1 MTSLRSRVVRA
12 ATAAYFSRVD
22 AHNANVQVM
31 RHRLHAFANVLRT
44 ARGVTVEPREVAGL
58 NAESLLPVRA
68 PADRLLLYLH
78 GGAYLMG
85 GCATH
90 RQMVSHI
97 ARASGVRT
105 LLPEY
110 RLAPEHPFPAAID
123 DAVRLY
129 RSLLHA
135 GMAARNIV
143 IAGDSAGGGLAMA
156 TLLSLRDAG
165 EPLPAAAC
173 LISPWLDLTGGGDS
187 MTERAA
193 HDPWFRPED
202 MPVIA
207 RYYCRDDQVRH
218 PLVSPVFANLEG
230 LPPLFVQV
238 GEDEILLSDST
249 RIADNVRQAG
259 GQVSLEVWPG
269 MWHVFQAFVHYV
281 PEARKA
287 VANIGSYVR
296 NVLGMAEQPS
306 DRMQA

>member
-1 MTSLRSRVVRA
+1 
-12 ATAAYFSRVD
+12 
-22 AHNANVQVM
+22 M
-31 RHRLHAFANVLRT
+31 RNRWHAFANVLWT
-44 ARGVTVEPREVAGL
+44 ARGVTVEPTEVAGL
-58 NAESLLPVRA
+58 TAEWLLPECA
-68 PADRLLLYLH
+68 PEDRLLLYLH

-90 RQMVSHI
+90 RQMVSYI

-123 DAVRLY
+123 DVVRLY
-129 RSLLHA
+129 RSLRHG
-135 GMAARNIV
+135 GMAAESIV

-165 EPLPAAAC
+165 EPMPAAAC
-173 LISPWLDLTGGGDS
+173 LISPWLDLTGEGDS

-202 MPVIA
+202 MPIIA

-218 PLVSPVFANLEG
+218 PLVSPVFADLEG
-230 LPPLFVQV
+230 LPPLFIQV

-249 RIADNVRQAG
+249 RIADNIRQAG
-259 GQVSLEVWPG
+259 GQVSLEVWPR
-269 MWHVFQAFVHYV
+269 MWHVFQAFVHHV
-281 PEARKA
+281 PEAREA
-287 VANIGSYVR
+287 VGNIGDFVGTT
-296 NVLGMAEQPS
+296 LGVGSSSS

>member
-1 MTSLRSRVVRA
+1 VRA
-12 ATAAYFSRVD
+12 ATSAYFSRID
-22 AHNANVQVM
+22 AQKANVQAM
-31 RHRLHAFANVLRT
+31 RHRWHAFANVLWT
-44 ARGVTVEPREVAGL
+44 ARGVTVEPKEVAGL
-58 NAESLLPVRA
+58 AAEWLLPDRS

-90 RQMVSHI
+90 RQMVSYI
-97 ARASGVRT
+97 AKAAGVRT

-123 DAVRLY
+123 DVVRLY
-129 RSLLHA
+129 RSLLQ
-135 GMAARNIV
+135 GGLAAENIV

-156 TLLSLRDAG
+156 ALLSLRDAG

-173 LISPWLDLTGGGDS
+173 LISPWLDLTGEGDS
-187 MTERAA
+187 MTDRAA

-218 PLVSPVFANLEG
+218 PLVSPVFADVEG
-230 LPPLFVQV
+230 LPPLFIQV

-249 RIADNVRQAG
+249 RIADSIRQAG
-259 GQVSLEVWPG
+259 GRVSLEVWPR
-269 MWHVFQAFVHYV
+269 MWHVFQAFVHHV
-281 PEARKA
+281 PEAREA
-287 VANIGSYVR
+287 IANIGDFVR
-296 NVLGMAEQPS
+296 AELSAGAGPG
-306 DRMQA
+306 DRMRS

>member
-22 AHNANVQVM
+22 AQKANVQSM
-31 RHRLHAFANVLRT
+31 RHRWHALANVLWT
-44 ARGVTVEPREVAGL
+44 AGDVAVEPKEVAGL
-58 NAESLLPVRA
+58 AAEWLLPEAA
-68 PADRLLLYLH
+68 PPDRLLLYLH

-85 GCATH
+85 SCATH

-97 ARASGVRT
+97 AKAAGIRT

-110 RLAPEHPFPAAID
+110 RLAPEHPFPAAIND
-123 DAVRLY
+123 VVRLY
-129 RSLLHA
+129 RTLLQS
-135 GMAARNIV
+135 GLAAENIV
-143 IAGDSAGGGLAMA
+143 IAGDSAGGG
-156 TLLSLRDAG
+156 LLSLRDAG

-173 LISPWLDLTGGGDS
+173 LISPWLDLTGEGDS

-218 PLVSPVFANLEG
+218 PLVSPVYADPEG
-230 LPPLFVQV
+230 LPPLFIQV

-249 RIADNVRQAG
+249 RIAGNVRAAG

-269 MWHVFQAFVHYV
+269 MFQAFVHHV

-287 VANIGSYVR
+287 VTNIGAYVR
-296 NVLGMAEQPS
+296 ATLGMDANPG
-306 DRMQA
+306 DRMRP